1 MPAKSEKQANLFRA
15 ALGDPKPGTGAA
27 KIKATVPREKIKHF
41 TKVGEGAISRIN
53 KNPFKVGDEVKLR
66 DDVLNKHSRSVP
78 AHAGYTREQ
87 FAWRKTLDGLLGKT
101 GTVSR
106 LFDNSKHVNVK
117 FDGTTIGIDYTELVP
132 ASSVADEVEEGTMET
147 LGLTEDKLQKLRKIL
162 TPIVQEVLKE
172 TRFSK

>member
-1 MPAKSEKQANLFRA
+1 MPAHSEKQANLFRA

-41 TKVGEGAISRIN
+41 TKVGEGVTSTVS

-66 DDVLNKHSRSVP
+66 DDVLNKHSKSVP
-78 AHAGYTREQ
+78 AHMGYTREQ

-117 FDGTTIGIDYTELVP
+117 FDGTTIGIDYTQLIP
-132 ASSVADEVEEGTMET
+132 ASDIADGVEEGTLET
-147 LGLTEDKLQKLRKIL
+147 LGLTENQLQKLRKIL
-162 TPIVQEVLKE
+162 TPIIQEVLKE
-172 TRFSK
+172 TKFYK